1 MLEHEY
7 TAKGAQRVHHHHVMQ
22 KTLFIS
28 FLAMHPMVEE
38 EGVKNHA
45 THHAKSGSYDQ
56 FYHYDIDKTK
66 CQRIEIVNQK
76 NALNAPSKSL
86 HVKR

>member
-7 TAKGAQRVHHHHVMQ
+7 TAKEAQRVHHHVMQ

>member
-7 TAKGAQRVHHHHVMQ
+7 TAKGAQRVHHHVMQ

>member
-7 TAKGAQRVHHHHVMQ
+7 TAKEAQRVHHHVMQ

-28 FLAMHPMVEE
+28 FLAIHPMVEE

-76 NALNAPSKSL
+76 NALNAPFKSL